1 MARGKMTAQA
11 VAMAFVTGSVTGIQD
26 LEVRLGEIASENV
39 LKKACDEVSSYGGN
53 AEDLEAFL
61 NERYPQSEGRQGRK
75 AVQVGETRKYKV
87 SDNGT
92 ISVSAKAWGL
102 QPGDSVALLYS
113 QTGIELA

>member
-11 VAMAFVTGSVTGIQD
+11 VAMAFVTASVQGIQD
-26 LEVRLGEIASENV
+26 LEARLNERASENV

-53 AEDLEAFL
+53 AEDLEDFL
-61 NERYPQSEGRQGRK
+61 NERFPQSEGRQGRK
-75 AVQVGETRKYKV
+75 AVQVGETRTYKV

-102 QPGDSVALLYS
+102 QPGDSASVLYT
-113 QTGIELA
+113 QTGFELA